1 MNPSNLARNV
11 TRPSRQSRWSTE
23 ASFFDRVANEKSNQ
37 HLQLDPLTVRRYAMP
52 SLRRRFHP
60 EYRFRVLGSLSGKDV
75 LDAGCGDGSNSVLL
89 AKLGARVTG
98 VDVSRAS
105 VELAK
110 KRAAVNG
117 LEAST
122 RFTCSPLETAN
133 LPPNSFDVIWA
144 DCILHHVIPELEAV
158 LRSFRAWAKP
168 GATVIL
174 SEPINLNPALRKLRL
189 AMPIRTHHTPGERPL
204 ESPEI
209 RIIRQHFPTLR
220 IRHFAMFGRLSR
232 FILSRQNYERSALG
246 RRIIANSIALVDY
259 GLLSLPYIRN
269 SAGIAVMS
277 AIATK

>member
-11 TRPSRQSRWSTE
+11 TGPSRQSRWSAE
-23 ASFFDRVANEKSNQ
+23 ASFFDRVANEKSDQ
-37 HLQLDPLTVRRYAMP
+37 HLQLDPLTVRRYAAP
-52 SLRRRFHP
+52 SPRRRFHP
-60 EYRFRVLGSLSGKDV
+60 EYRFRVLGPLKGKDI

-110 KRAAVNG
+110 RRAAANG
-117 LEAST
+117 MEAST
-122 RFTCSPLETAN
+122 RFACSPLETAN

-144 DCILHHVIPELEAV
+144 DCILHHVIPELEAI
-158 LRSFRAWAKP
+158 LRSFRTWAKP
-168 GATVIL
+168 GATVIF
-174 SEPINLNPALRKLRL
+174 SEPINLNPTLRKLRL
-189 AMPIRTHHTPGERPL
+189 SMPISTHHTPGERPL

-209 RIIRQHFPTLR
+209 RIIRQYFPTLR
-220 IRHFAMFGRLSR
+220 IRRFALFGRLSR
-232 FILSRQNYERSALG
+232 FILSDQNYERSALV
-246 RRIIANSIALVDY
+246 RRIIANGIALVDY